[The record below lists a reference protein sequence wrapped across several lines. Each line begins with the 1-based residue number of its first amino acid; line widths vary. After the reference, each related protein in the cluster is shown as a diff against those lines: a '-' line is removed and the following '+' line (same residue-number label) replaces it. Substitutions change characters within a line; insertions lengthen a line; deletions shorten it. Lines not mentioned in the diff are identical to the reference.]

1 MDQFFLDI
9 CFLIFMS
16 TFHKIQ
22 YNLLLEETIFKK
34 KVTILKYNKHMH
46 QNANISDNDTHFV
59 YYF

>member
-1 MDQFFLDI
+1 
-9 CFLIFMS
+9 MS